1 MVVID
6 TNTTVSLRRYSI
18 NEGKIR
24 MCGIVGYIGE
34 RDSVPIL
41 MEGLRRLEYRG
52 YDSAGISVAADDTL
66 HTVKSEGKLENLRAR
81 MEESPV
87 SGSLG
92 IGHTR
97 WATHGLPTEVNSH
110 PHLDESSG
118 IAVVHNGI
126 IENYQELGTW
136 LRSLGVEFRSE
147 TDTETLAH
155 LIRHCYDGDLFEAVK
170 CALQKVKGTYAI
182 AVVSREHPD
191 LLVAARH
198 GSPLIL
204 GLGEDAYFVTSDV
217 TPLLAHTRRV
227 VYLEDGQVC
236 ALTRDGYTIQDL
248 DGTPQELEVKTVD
261 WDASTAE
268 KDGYPHYMLK
278 EVHEQPEVLRN
289 TLRGR
294 ISEGRVVLDDIGLS
308 DVDIRECSRVA
319 LVACGTAWHAALLG
333 KLYIEKFA
341 RIPAE
346 VDIASEFRYRE
357 LLIDD
362 NTIVIVVSQSGE
374 TADTLEAMRAAKALG
389 AKVVSVVNVI
399 GSSIARESDGVVY
412 LNAGI
417 EIGVASTK
425 AYTAQIAALGLLS
438 LYFGQV
444 RKTIE
449 PKEYLDALEGVPE
462 LVESALEL
470 EQSIQECAT
479 DPRYRDAHSTF
490 FIGRGFNYPSA
501 LEGALKL
508 KEISYIHAE
517 GYGAGEMKHG
527 PIALVTDELPVI
539 CIATKSPVRT
549 KTISNIQEIRARE
562 GIVLSIATEGDEELA
577 SQSDRIIYVP
587 ECMDCFS
594 PIVNAVPMQL
604 LSYHIA
610 VHRGCDVDQPRNL
623 AKSVTV
629 E

>member
-1 MVVID
+1 
-6 TNTTVSLRRYSI
+6 
-18 NEGKIR
+18 
-24 MCGIVGYIGE
+24 MCGIVGYIGTQ
-34 RDSVPIL
+34 DSVPIL

-52 YDSAGISVAADDTL
+52 YDSAGISVVADDAL
-66 HTVKSEGKLENLRAR
+66 HTAKSEGKLENLRSR
-81 MEESPV
+81 LDESPI
-87 SGSLG
+87 SGSVG

-110 PHLDESSG
+110 PHLDEPSG

-126 IENYQELGTW
+126 IENYQELGAW
-136 LRSLGVEFRSE
+136 LRSMGVEFRSE

-170 CALQKVKGTYAI
+170 CALKKVKGTYAI
-182 AVVSREHPD
+182 GVVSREHPD

-217 TPLLAHTRRV
+217 TPLLEHTRRV

-236 ALTRDGYTIQDL
+236 ALTRGGYTIQDL
-248 DGTPQELEVKTVD
+248 DGTPQELEVMTVD

-268 KDGYPHYMLK
+268 KGGYPHYMLK
-278 EVHEQPEVLRN
+278 EIHEQPEVLRN

-294 ISEGRVVLDDIGLS
+294 ISEAKDRVLLGDIGLS
-308 DVDIRECSRVA
+308 DEEIRECSRVV

-333 KLYIEKFA
+333 KLYVEKFA

-362 NTIVIVVSQSGE
+362 KTIVIVVSQSGE

-444 RKTIE
+444 RETIDANLL
-449 PKEYLDALEGVPE
+449 KEYLEALSKVPDI
-462 LVESALEL
+462 VENALEL
-470 EQSIQECAT
+470 EEDIQECAT
-479 DPRYRDAHSTF
+479 DPRFRDAYSTF

-539 CIATKSPVRT
+539 CIATKSPVRI

-594 PIVNAVPMQL
+594 PIINAVPMQL

-610 VHRGCDVDQPRNL
+610 VHRGCDVDHPRNL